1 MQDVFI
7 SYRVKEPGF
16 RGRFGD
22 CNCSTGGP
30 EVGDVP
36 QVRLCQSHRQCS
48 YTTNLTLA
56 YSPSYQILHP
66 FPRSLTCPI
75 VSGHLSAFA
84 TTSWLDHC
92 LVTPEAN
99 KQLQSPP
106 SSLLLPS
113 SPSAS
118 ASTHDSTLYDVREL
132 KTLASLWPWCVRGF
146 PYTIPSIVAL
156 TCRQLCSI
164 GLTICIGI
172 RTYSTHIHLDPL
184 PARD

>member
-1 MQDVFI
+1 VTPFAANLKQFLRQPWARFYPQPLQRCHWILPRPQRVVLDTFCGDSIRCRSRLSGMSHAHAETSLLQLSHTRFRSRSFDSCPCRMC

-30 EVGDVP
+30 EAGDVP

-48 YTTNLTLA
+48 YTTNLILG

-75 VSGHLSAFA
+75 VSGQLSAFA

-99 KQLQSPP
+99 KQL
-106 SSLLLPS
+106 
-113 SPSAS
+113 
-118 ASTHDSTLYDVREL
+118 
-132 KTLASLWPWCVRGF
+132 
-146 PYTIPSIVAL
+146 
-156 TCRQLCSI
+156 
-164 GLTICIGI
+164 
-172 RTYSTHIHLDPL
+172 
-184 PARD
+184 